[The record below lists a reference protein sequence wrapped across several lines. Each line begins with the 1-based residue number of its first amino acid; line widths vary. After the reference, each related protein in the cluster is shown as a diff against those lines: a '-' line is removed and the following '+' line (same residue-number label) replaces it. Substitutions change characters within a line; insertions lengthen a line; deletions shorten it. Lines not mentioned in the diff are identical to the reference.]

1 MDIRLKA
8 WVTDHWGWAGE
19 VAEDLGDKR
28 EEEES
33 REDHVDEGFLGT
45 DALVRVSLS
54 FYIYK

>member
-1 MDIRLKA
+1 MNIRLKA

-33 REDHVDEGFLGT
+33 REDHVDEGFLVT

-54 FYIYK
+54 K